1 MIYHGVYLRMKPTR
15 HWLLMT
21 TVYSAE
27 EAQRELDKYVDKAK
41 ADGHDKAEGAI
52 QSFDSPFHIPEF
64 ITNIK
69 RSKVLY
75 N

>member
-1 MIYHGVYLRMKPTR
+1 
-15 HWLLMT
+15 MT

-41 ADGHDKAEGAI
+41 ANGNAQAEGAI
-52 QSFDSPFHIPEF
+52 QSFDTPFGIPEI
-64 ITNIK
+64 ITDIK
-69 RSKVLY
+69 PSKVLY